1 MWIPRDG
8 GATAFDGGATAHV
21 SHRRDR
27 ARMRTLSV
35 WLGLLAAC
43 THAPS
48 SHGTSPDGAGAAP
61 DATSIAPDAASQPTT
76 SWRSQVIYL
85 VIPDRYRN
93 GDPSND
99 NATGCFDP
107 TQPKTF
113 HGGDLAGLRANL
125 PQLQALGVTA
135 LWITPP
141 NLQAGPPGTACGYHG
156 YWIDY
161 VDPADD
167 ALEPE
172 LGSAADLAG
181 LAGDVHARGMRL
193 VLDMVVNH
201 AGDTSRIPQQH
212 PDWFHDPATCA
223 QLGPTDIFCPLDH
236 HPDFAQEKPEVA
248 AYLSALEARAVTRYA
263 LDGIR
268 MDTAKHVLPSYFA
281 DSFFPA
287 VRAANP
293 ALWSVAEIF
302 DETSTQPIKPYLDAG
317 FVSAFHYPLYGALVD
332 AIGKGGSM
340 DRVASTVAEG
350 FATLGDRAMDLTLFI
365 DNHDNIRFANVPGYG
380 VAEDE
385 IHRREMLALDLIFTL
400 PGVPQLYYGD
410 EIAMYGGPDPDNRRD
425 LPPVTG
431 TEPMFQRIAKLA
443 QLKQTVPAFADGA
456 YKELWR
462 QNGAGN
468 PNVFAFSRGSGPG
481 ERIVV
486 IANGAAS
493 SRVTIPVHL
502 ADGTQLTDELG
513 DGAPAQVTVTGSAI
527 ALVLPAKSAAIYR
540 VN

>member
-1 MWIPRDG
+1 
-8 GATAFDGGATAHV
+8 
-21 SHRRDR
+21 
-27 ARMRTLSV
+27 MRTLLV
-35 WLGLLAAC
+35 LLAAC
-43 THAPS
+43 THASSPHGPS
-48 SHGTSPDGAGAAP
+48 S
-61 DATSIAPDAASQPTT
+61 DAITPATDAAESDASAQLAGG
-76 SWRSQVIYL
+76 WRSQVLYL

-107 TQPKTF
+107 TQPKKF

-125 PQLQALGVTA
+125 PQLQARGVSA

-141 NLQAGPPGTACGYHG
+141 NKQAGPASTTASGYHG
-156 YWIDY
+156 FSIDY

-172 LGSAADLAG
+172 LGSAADLEG
-181 LAGDVHARGMRL
+181 LAGDMHARGMRL

-201 AGDTSRIPQQH
+201 AGDTSRIPEQH
-212 PDWFHDPATCA
+212 PDWFHDPTTCG
-223 QLGPTDIFCPLDH
+223 QLGPPDIFCPLDH

-302 DETSTQPIKPYLDAG
+302 DESGTKPIQPYLDAG
-317 FVSAFHYPLYGALVD
+317 FTSAFHYPLYGALVEE
-332 AIGKGGSM
+332 IGKGGSV

-365 DNHDNIRFANVPGYG
+365 DNHDNIRFANVPGFG
-380 VAEDE
+380 GAEDE

-410 EIAMYGGPDPDNRRD
+410 EVAMYGGPDPDNRRD
-425 LPPVTG
+425 LPPGTG
-431 TEPMFQRIAKLA
+431 TEPMFQRSAKLA
-443 QLKQTVPAFADGA
+443 HLKQTVPAFADGA

-462 QNGAGN
+462 QNGAAN

-486 IANGAAS
+486 IANGATQ

-502 ADGTQLTDELG
+502 PDGTQHTDELG
-513 DGAPAQVTVTGSAI
+513 DGAPATITVTGGAI
-527 ALVLPAKSAAIYR
+527 ALELPAKTGAIYR
-540 VN
+540 VD